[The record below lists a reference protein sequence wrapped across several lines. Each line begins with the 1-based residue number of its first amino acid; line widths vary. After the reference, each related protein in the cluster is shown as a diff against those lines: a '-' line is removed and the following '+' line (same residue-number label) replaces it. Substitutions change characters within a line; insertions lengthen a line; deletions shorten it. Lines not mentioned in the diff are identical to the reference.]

1 MEAKTETFIK
11 TSVDDNGMWLLTV
24 PAGRAGDETVVVVV
38 RRVEECRYGSED
50 SPGAHVSITSSLT
63 LYGEGQGTPQ
73 TIVAKFV
80 PGTVELFSVEFMLK
94 EFLPRGRGVGSWIMQ
109 QMVLWTRSCRRKRW
123 SEESTFVRG
132 CERHSQSDR
141 RSRMAR
147 AGVPVPGRGNQL
159 NAAAGRRTAV
169 AAGQVFN
176 APGGAPGIRGTP
188 AGRLL
193 SRAAGK
199 IVQLEGKKR
208 SQKQLITSLKNRPFY
223 HLLHRKGGQLPD
235 EKCDALPLRAEKLSL
250 PQSGDSDLE
259 VAQRATGVIRLA
271 TLCAQSQ
278 KRILELERDL
288 ASQSEELVDLQAHPF
303 FNLRDKYRDQILFWG
318 WGMCFLCFIYW
329 MLVS

>member
-1 MEAKTETFIK
+1 MQ
-11 TSVDDNGMWLLTV
+11 W
-24 PAGRAGDETVVVVV
+24 
-38 RRVEECRYGSED
+38 GSG
-50 SPGAHVSITSSLT
+50 SRPG
-63 LYGEGQGTPQ
+63 
-73 TIVAKFV
+73 K
-80 PGTVELFSVEFMLK
+80 
-94 EFLPRGRGVGSWIMQ
+94 
-109 QMVLWTRSCRRKRW
+109 
-123 SEESTFVRG
+123 
-132 CERHSQSDR
+132 
-141 RSRMAR
+141 
-147 AGVPVPGRGNQL
+147 QL

-199 IVQLEGKKR
+199 NR
-208 SQKQLITSLKNRPFY
+208 AARRQKTVAKTVNYFTSESSILSSVAQER
-223 HLLHRKGGQLPD
+223 GQLPD

-259 VAQRATGVIRLA
+259 VAQRAAGVIRLA

-278 KRILELERDL
+278 KRILELEREL

-318 WGMCFLCFIYW
+318 WGMGFLCFIYW